1 MSILTESNK
10 TQCISIDRNC
20 KNKFSFYN
28 CCTTLIKFYEMSFS
42 RVILEDLWFVLML
55 MENPNWLD
63 WFRLGTKD
71 VQTLLCLQKFLFTKN
86 GSKIDKYHNL
96 RTIFNRNAFRNKAF
110 YHVNEFWV
118 IINVVK
124 VMCFELIF
132 IKCHIIANRQLLN
145 LSCLTMQS
153 NAT

>member
-1 MSILTESNK
+1 MLHNFNK
-10 TQCISIDRNC
+10 
-20 KNKFSFYN
+20 
-28 CCTTLIKFYEMSFS
+28 
-42 RVILEDLWFVLML
+42 VLWNVFFKGDSGGPLVCPDVDGKPKLA
-55 MENPNWLD
+55 LD

-86 GSKIDKYHNL
+86 GSTIDKYHNL